1 MHRAGRR
8 GGAQVARLYVSTR
21 FATTNVGSPTTP
33 GKADPVSED
42 VRDDPTTSD
51 LKRPWTA
58 TETALDLV
66 AQVEDALQGGWDR
79 ALLSDALQHQG
90 LEEATAT
97 LLLTDVAGLAAPDGG
112 TGDAPEVVQ
121 LLSARR
127 FLRDSNDPL
136 TVLDTRRDALT
147 TALIRVGLREAT
159 AAAVTSELASLER
172 RGAAVFFKRMRRLG
186 IQGMIVGGLGTLLLG
201 YGGLYGGPQ
210 ARWHLATAAVTLAL
224 FLYSA
229 ALFRRGRP

>member
-8 GGAQVARLYVSTR
+8 GGAQVARLYVSGR
-21 FATTNVGSPTTP
+21 RATTNLGNRTTR
-33 GKADPVSED
+33 GKADPVS
-42 VRDDPTTSD
+42 DDDTTPEST
-51 LKRPWTA
+51 RPWTA
-58 TETALDLV
+58 TETAVDLV

-79 ALLSDALQHQG
+79 ALLGDALLHQG
-90 LEEATAT
+90 LDDATVA
-97 LLLTDVAGLAAPDGG
+97 LLLADVAGLAAPDGG
-112 TGDAPEVVQ
+112 TVDAPEVVQ

-127 FLRDSNDPL
+127 FLRDPADPL

-147 TALIRVGLREAT
+147 TALIAVGLREAT
-159 AAAVTSELASLER
+159 AAAITSELASLER

-186 IQGMIVGGLGTLLLG
+186 VQGMIVGGLGTLLLG